1 MNTPSALGS
10 MARAEDGLGR
20 ERRVQTSRPTGMRL
34 QTHTLGNLTTPKPR
48 AGRGTH
54 STPGPT
60 MPGLPRVWPPKPQRP
75 QSKEQRMEMIPG
87 RPTLSATHPLQRGRL
102 PHCTKLEKQGL
113 PSFGEH
119 AFPQQAPP
127 AALLLRHQRKP
138 AIANPRALSVR
149 WTRNPSITR
158 RRLGQQP
165 TASLSTHFA
174 LTLHGPIS
182 RVKNW

>member
-1 MNTPSALGS
+1 MCADQPPHWDEAS
-10 MARAEDGLGR
+10 D
-20 ERRVQTSRPTGMRL
+20 
-34 QTHTLGNLTTPKPR
+34 THTGKPDHTKATR
-48 AGRGTH
+48 CERHVFHTRPNHAWA
-54 STPGPT
+54 SWA
-60 MPGLPRVWPPKPQRP
+60 WPPKPQRP
-75 QSKEQRMEMIPG
+75 QSKEQRVEMIPG
-87 RPTLSATHPLQRGRL
+87 RPTLSAAHPLQRGRL

-138 AIANPRALSVR
+138 AIAHPRALSVQR
-149 WTRNPSITR
+149 TRNPSITR

-165 TASLSTHFA
+165 TASLSTHFTI
-174 LTLHGPIS
+174 TLPGPIS

>member
-1 MNTPSALGS
+1 MCRPAAPLGWGF
-10 MARAEDGLGR
+10 RHTGKPITQNPPR
-20 ERRVQTSRPTGMRL
+20 WERHAFHTGPN
-34 QTHTLGNLTTPKPR
+34 H
-48 AGRGTH
+48 AWA
-54 STPGPT
+54 S
-60 MPGLPRVWPPKPQRP
+60 RVWPPKPQRP

-87 RPTLSATHPLQRGRL
+87 RPTLSATHPLPERRL

-127 AALLLRHQRKP
+127 AALLLRLEEAMP
-138 AIANPRALSVR
+138 ANPRALSVR

-174 LTLHGPIS
+174 LTLHVVQS
-182 RVKNW
+182 EKLVKSFVMGN